1 MKECE
6 AFNVSLTI
14 RGFSELNPRIHASYS
29 GDSRVCT
36 CDKKICMTAEDQE
49 HRFRGSISLTIN
61 DCIIG
66 TVSTYYSVLNDDEMI
81 HGFL

>member
-6 AFNVSLTI
+6 VFNVSFSI
-14 RGFSELNPRIHASYS
+14 HGFSEQKSRIHMSYS

-36 CDKKICMTAEDQE
+36 YDKKISMIAEDQE
-49 HRFRGSISLTIN
+49 HRSRGSISLTIN

-66 TVSTYYSVLNDDEMI
+66 TISVYFSVLNDDDML

>member
-6 AFNVSLTI
+6 VFNVSLSI
-14 RGFSELNPRIHASYS
+14 RGFSELKPHIHANYS
-29 GDSRVCT
+29 GDSRICT
-36 CDKKICMTAEDQE
+36 YDKKICMTAEDQE
-49 HRFRGSISLTIN
+49 YKFRGSICLTIN

-66 TVSTYYSVLNDDEMI
+66 TISVYFSVLNDDDTL

>member
-6 AFNVSLTI
+6 VFNVSLSI
-14 RGFSELNPRIHASYS
+14 RGFSELKPRIHTSYS

-36 CDKKICMTAEDQE
+36 YDKKICMTTEDQE
-49 HRFRGSISLTIN
+49 HRFRGSISLAIN

-66 TVSTYYSVLNDDEMI
+66 TVSTYYSVLNDDDLL